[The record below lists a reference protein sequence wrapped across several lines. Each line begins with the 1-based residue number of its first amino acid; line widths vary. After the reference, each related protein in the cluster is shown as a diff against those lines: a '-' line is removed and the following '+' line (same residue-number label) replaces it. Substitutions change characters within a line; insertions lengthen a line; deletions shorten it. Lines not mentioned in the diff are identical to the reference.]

1 MTAASGTVTASHEEP
16 ARSSDGREPA
26 RWVAWATASLRR
38 QTAVTLRGTVVLLVA
53 LAALCST
60 AVVWSAYSLGS
71 LNETAVP
78 LQVANKEI
86 LQDVTDAEASI
97 RGYALTDGDSG
108 SLQPY
113 RVAIGYLPQDEQH
126 LRELA
131 RGDAE
136 LTDAVLVQEEATD
149 RWLDEYVELQVDTGL
164 RLDRAASDRVQA
176 QGRRLYDDVRSAN
189 VQVDV
194 AIERTIARI
203 SDRAR
208 AVLFWTLAAVVLVP
222 LMMIGVATAMTRRL
236 AVAVHGP
243 LDEVSQVLA
252 RLREGDLTARVREV
266 GPEEVREIAVALNRL
281 AEDSLRGRDME
292 ETVASQLSEIDR
304 VRTELVSTVS
314 HELRTP
320 LTSVMGY
327 LELLEDQVA
336 DRLDDSQKN
345 MLAVVRRNLLRLQEL
360 ISNLLTLSR
369 VEEAGLKIESL
380 DLRMVAS
387 EVVGD
392 LRLTAA
398 SRSIAVRT
406 IQSASP
412 ILVLGDRTQL
422 FRALTNLV
430 SNAVKF
436 SEPGDVVEV
445 RVAPVGREAMLE
457 VVDEGIGIPTS
468 DLDGLGSR
476 FFRASNATRSEIA
489 GTGLGLRIVQTIV
502 DRHGGT
508 LGIESVEDVGTTV
521 TVRLPLTRASGADEV
536 TAHLLSGSRRD

>member
-1 MTAASGTVTASHEEP
+1 MTAASGMETSGHEDQ
-16 ARSSDGREPA
+16 ARPDGPGRDAGRDPGPDPGRDAGRARGDGEPA
-26 RWVAWATASLRR
+26 RWVSWATASLRR
-38 QTAVTLRGTVVLLVA
+38 QTAVTLRGTVVLLVS

-78 LQVANKEI
+78 LQVANKEV

-113 RVAIGYLPQDEQH
+113 RVAIGYLPQDEQV
-126 LRELA
+126 LRDLA
-131 RGDAE
+131 QGDEE
-136 LTDAVLVQEEATD
+136 LTAAVLRQEQATD
-149 RWLDEYVELQVDTGL
+149 RWLEDYVEPQVGL
-164 RLDRAASDRVQA
+164 GSERLDTAASDRLQE
-176 QGRRLYDDVRSAN
+176 QGHRLYDDVRSAN
-189 VQVDV
+189 AEVDLAV
-194 AIERTIARI
+194 ERTIARI
-203 SDRAR
+203 SDRAS

-222 LMMIGVATAMTRRL
+222 LVMIGVATAMSRRL
-236 AVAVHGP
+236 QTAVHGP

-252 RLREGDLTARVREV
+252 RLREGDLTARVREA

-292 ETVASQLSEIDR
+292 ATVVSQLGEIDR

-336 DRLDDSQKN
+336 DQLDDSQKR

-369 VEEAGLKIESL
+369 VEEAGLKIEAL
-380 DLRMVAS
+380 DLRVVAS

-398 SRSIAVRT
+398 SRSLTVRT

-436 SEPGDVVEV
+436 SEAGDVVEV
-445 RVAPVGREAMLE
+445 RVAPVGREAML
-457 VVDEGIGIPTS
+457 
-468 DLDGLGSR
+468 
-476 FFRASNATRSEIA
+476 
-489 GTGLGLRIVQTIV
+489 
-502 DRHGGT
+502 
-508 LGIESVEDVGTTV
+508 
-521 TVRLPLTRASGADEV
+521 
-536 TAHLLSGSRRD
+536 